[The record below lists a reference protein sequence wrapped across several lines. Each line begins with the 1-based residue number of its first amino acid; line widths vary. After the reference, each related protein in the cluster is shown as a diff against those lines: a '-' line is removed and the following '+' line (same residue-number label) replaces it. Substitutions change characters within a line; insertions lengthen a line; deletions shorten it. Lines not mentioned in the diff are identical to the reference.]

1 MIRIKIKPVSEY
13 KTRVGR
19 MIAFWFYLPTAF
31 VALTVLSGIAQV
43 YEGFKGARDGAAYA
57 RREVPV
63 WRVMKESWR
72 YREDIYAGA

>member
-1 MIRIKIKPVSEY
+1 MIRIQIKPVSEY

-19 MIAFWFYLPTAF
+19 RIAFGFYLPTAF

-43 YEGFKGARDGAAYA
+43 YEGIKGALEGAAYA

-63 WRVMKESWR
+63 WRILKESWNA
-72 YREDIYAGA
+72 REDIYAGA